1 MADDTTKKVIIPKD
15 KNGDGKL
22 GNDFTDYRALYGN
35 NGSQQDDIPADA
47 QPPQGNVTPVSHR
60 SARQRAGQDSQLNK
74 NQIGT
79 TEALTSDDQYLPE
92 VDKPGT
98 INRPSQTITLG
109 QFIKKGRLGQR
120 VTKEN
125 IETVI
130 AGSPVVMQHG
140 DELLKNIITP
150 ILGSDDAK
158 PFGRQ
163 VKGTPGDL
171 YNSDNDHPGGAIIDK
186 TISTVLKQNRFS
198 SVAESHEPFAKSDQN
213 PDEAVFTSMQSEV
226 GAYNPNSENSINKD
240 LTLDDMKDVALDLIH
255 EAMGLRDGD
264 SFNLEV
270 ASGFATVNASN
281 IRPKN
286 MSGIGPVG
294 HKTFDASKAST
305 GEFNEPGD
313 IRSFGHLNSPD
324 NPFDGFMPIEMV
336 GTALGMVVATGA
348 IVGAGSLLLGL
359 ADGLGT
365 SKSAPGPKPLT
376 MGSYKEQLP
385 KAWFGSFAE
394 NVVSKSD
401 LGFVETKARLSDAV
415 QQGVKVFLGVDE
427 GVTNFVQALAN
438 ITRSPG
444 YYVTF
449 CRAVMR
455 DRIIMEQKHRSLQ
468 GQEVSAGVAGALTY
482 LDILKSSKLVAATNA
497 MAVIGDSAI
506 TKLESPYKVD
516 KLPISDD
523 VPAMHAMKSR
533 DGEGTGESA
542 TSLRLAW
549 RGSST
554 PSMYLLPTSIPGAMG
569 LASNS
574 SLSGVKNLLGSEGVV
589 KKGTNGRISKE
600 AVALHEQK
608 LDAEYVPFYFHDLR
622 TNEIVSFHAFLSR
635 LTDDYSPRYN
645 AVRAIGRADPVR
657 IYQNTDRS
665 IRFTFYAVATSRE
678 DFDEMWYK
686 INKLV
691 TLAYPQYTA
700 GRTVESKD
708 KKSSWT
714 MPFSQVQSASP
725 MIRLRIGD
733 VIRSNYSRFNLG
745 RLFGL
750 GTDSLMKDSAK
761 HDAVITEYDKL
772 SDEKFDKVKT
782 AVKKAKTNGGLEKD
796 DVVLLTYPNVQ
807 YLEKVPKNKGSNFDA
822 VSGFRSQSTRY
833 YLPYRDVYAKIV
845 KKDASYEILPGLFG
859 IKKTAMYEV
868 ELFNDI
874 NLITSLTKG
883 INYLM
888 SHHDATIIPSEI
900 SSVKKE
906 IDDSIDSSTITSKM
920 TAAFDDF
927 IKKGAVAR
935 SFEESGGR
943 GLPGFVSSLS
953 FSWIDNNTTWEVEPG
968 ARAPK
973 VCEIT
978 ISFDPV
984 HDIAPGLD
992 AQGFNRAPT
1001 YQVGSISNEIVGDT
1015 DHIASADA
1023 KRIPGNNAS
1032 DEELKG
1038 QKGKYNSDTRQI
1050 STKMNT
1056 DDFRS

>member
-74 NQIGT
+74 NQIDA
-79 TEALTSDDQYLPE
+79 TETLTSDDQYLPE

-98 INRPSQTITLG
+98 INRPSQTVTLG

-171 YNSDNDHPGGAIIDK
+171 YNSDNDHPGGVIIDK

-198 SVAESHEPFAKSDQN
+198 SVAGSHEPFAKSDQN

-226 GAYNPNSENSINKD
+226 GAYNPNAENSINKD

-264 SFNLEV
+264 SFNLAV

-281 IRPKN
+281 IRPRN

-359 ADGLGT
+359 ADGIGK
-365 SKSAPGPKPLT
+365 SKAAPGPKPLT

-385 KAWFGSFAE
+385 KGPFGAFAE
-394 NVVSKSD
+394 NIISKSD
-401 LGFVETKARLSDAV
+401 LGFVETKAKLSDAV
-415 QQGVKVFLGVDE
+415 QQGVKVFLGVDD
-427 GVTNFVQALAN
+427 GVASFVQAIAN

-455 DRIIMEQKHRSLQ
+455 DSIIMAQKHRSLQ
-468 GQEVSAGVAGALTY
+468 GQEVSAGPAGALTY

-497 MAVIGDSAI
+497 MAVIGDAAI
-506 TKLESPYKVD
+506 TKNESPYKVD
-516 KLPISDD
+516 KLPSSNY

-533 DGEGTGESA
+533 DGTGTGETA

-554 PSMYLLPTSIPGAMG
+554 PSMYLLPSSIPAAMG

-574 SLSGVKNLLGSEGVV
+574 KMVGIKNLLGSEGTV
-589 KKGTNGRISKE
+589 KRGKAGRISQSD
-600 AVALHEQK
+600 VAKHEQK

-708 KKSSWT
+708 KQSSWT

-750 GTDSLMKDSAK
+750 GTASLKTGGKDP
-761 HDAVITEYDKL
+761 T
-772 SDEKFDKVKT
+772 
-782 AVKKAKTNGGLEKD
+782 KAIKGYATNLNQAAYNKIKD
-796 DVVLLTYPNVQ
+796 FVTNRKNGNLQVRDIVRLTYPNVQ
-807 YLEKVPKNKGSNFDA
+807 YLEKLPGGFLSDIVDGFSNA
-822 VSGFRSQSTRY
+822 STRY
-833 YLPYRDVYAKIV
+833 YLPYRDVYARI
-845 KKDASYEILPGLFG
+845 
-859 IKKTAMYEV
+859 IKKLPNSGGLLSFIDKPTTTLYEV
-868 ELFNDI
+868 ELLDDI
-874 NLITSLTKG
+874 NSSETLTKSTY
-883 INYLM
+883 IM
-888 SHHDATIIPSEI
+888 SHHDATIIPEGLYD
-900 SSVKKE
+900 VKNNQ
-906 IDDSIDSSTITSKM
+906 
-920 TAAFDDF
+920 AFKDANSGLENNDILKSFNEF
-927 IKKGAVAR
+927 IKQGAVAR

-953 FSWIDNNTTWEVEPG
+953 FSWIDNSTTWEVEPG

-1015 DHIASADA
+1015 DHIEKPELEFDFDDMADD
-1023 KRIPGNNAS
+1023 S
-1032 DEELKG
+1032 ELKG
-1038 QKGKYNSDTRQI
+1038 QKAQYNRDTRKI
-1050 STKMNT
+1050 SNKMND